1 MYADEE
7 KAALRNRLLRRG
19 MGMVTA
25 GERRPRGGRSDGA
38 LIAASGAPGA
48 DGGGTK
54 AGGGPGPP
62 GSAEGR
68 ALEVAEGGRE
78 GGDVHRLPARPR
90 GGAGHGRSACVCGDT
105 RHRAGVRV
113 RECVCALRRGDCS
126 LKWVGRWPVPG
137 MFHDV

>member
-1 MYADEE
+1 M
-7 KAALRNRLLRRG
+7 RNPLLRRG

-25 GERRPRGGRSDGA
+25 GERRPRGGQADGA

-48 DGGGTK
+48 DRGGTK
-54 AGGGPGPP
+54 AGGAPGATRR
-62 GSAEGR
+62 GGAQGAGDS
-68 ALEVAEGGRE
+68 GGRE
-78 GGDVHRLPARPR
+78 GGDVPRLPARPR
-90 GGAGHGRSACVCGDT
+90 GGAGRGGSACVCGDT